1 MGDVGN
7 HQLRYKSNRQ
17 NLVIRLFAAT
27 CHNTNFFENKWKDL
41 SDISEDYLIDVG
53 PNEGSES
60 IVKREIKK

>member
-27 CHNTNFFENKWKDL
+27 CHDTNFFENKWKDL
-41 SDISEDYLIDVG
+41 SDISSYIFT
-53 PNEGSES
+53 
-60 IVKREIKK
+60 IKRTNLVH